1 MNMDFI
7 GLVDSK
13 LNIEEIVDSVK
24 SPKCGAVSVFMG
36 TTRDNCDGLK
46 VVRLVYEAYETMAR
60 KAMKKVCNEV
70 RKKWPDIVHIAIYH
84 RTGDVPVTEA
94 SVVIAVSSPH
104 RQDSL
109 SAVQFA
115 IDSLKA
121 SVPVWKKEEYEDS
134 DVEAKWKENK
144 ECAWTSST

>member
-1 MNMDFI
+1 MDFVR
-7 GLVDSK
+7 LVDSR
-13 LNIEEIVDSVK
+13 LSVEEIVDLVK
-24 SPKCGAVSVFMG
+24 SPKCGAVSMFIG

-46 VVRLVYEAYETMAR
+46 VARLVYEAYDTMAN
-60 KAMKKVCNEV
+60 KAMKKVCCEL
-70 RKKWPDIVHIAIYH
+70 RKKWPDVEHIAIYH
-84 RTGDVPVTEA
+84 RTGEVPVSEA

-104 RQDSL
+104 RQESL

-121 SVPVWKKEEYEDS
+121 SVPVWKKEEYEDCE
-134 DVEAKWKENK
+134 VEAKWKENK